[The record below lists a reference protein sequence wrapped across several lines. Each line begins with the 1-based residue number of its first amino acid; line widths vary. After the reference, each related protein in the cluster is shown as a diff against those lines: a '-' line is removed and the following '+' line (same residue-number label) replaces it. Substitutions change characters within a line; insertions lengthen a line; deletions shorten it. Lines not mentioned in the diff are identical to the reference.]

1 LLKLPTQSA
10 YIDGG
15 SVQIRP
21 DGTTATHHKE
31 TTRLIYFAFDLLF
44 IDGEDLMASPLI
56 ERKRRLKALLR
67 RVPKN
72 IYFADHVVG
81 NGQPLYDA
89 TCKRGLISRRRNGSA
104 LR

>member
-1 LLKLPTQSA
+1 LKLPTQSA

-72 IYFADHVVG
+72 IYFRRPCRRKRPTVV
-81 NGQPLYDA
+81 
-89 TCKRGLISRRRNGSA
+89 RRDLQAWAYKS
-104 LR
+104 